1 MYLTEKQRQHL
12 ERRLHEERERVV
24 RDLNRLVGD
33 LSDGTEQDRSS
44 DLTKVP
50 FHMADLGTDTIDTEI
65 AASNATRESRE
76 LEEIDAALERL
87 VETPEQ
93 FGICEETGEKIPYGR
108 LEVIPWART
117 CKAADRES

>member
-1 MYLTEKQRQHL
+1 MYLTGKQRQHL

-87 VETPEQ
+87 LKTPEQ

>member
-1 MYLTEKQRQHL
+1 MYLTEKQRKHL

-50 FHMADLGTDTIDTEI
+50 LHMADLGTDTIDTEI
-65 AASNATRESRE
+65 TASNATRESRE
-76 LEEIDAALERL
+76 LEDIDAALERL
-87 VETPEQ
+87 VNAPDS
-93 FGICEETGEKIPYGR
+93 FGICEDTGEKIPFER

-117 CKAADRES
+117 CEEADA

>member
-1 MYLTEKQRQHL
+1 MYLTEKQRKHL

-50 FHMADLGTDTIDTEI
+50 FHMADRGTDTIDTEI
-65 AASNATRESRE
+65 NASNATRESDE
-76 LEEIDAALERL
+76 LEEIDGALERL
-87 VETPEQ
+87 VKTPER
-93 FGICEETGEKIPYGR
+93 FGICEDTGEKIPFER
-108 LEVIPWART
+108 LDEIPWART
-117 CKAADRES
+117 CAQAKA

>member
-87 VETPEQ
+87 VKTPEQ

>member
-1 MYLTEKQRQHL
+1 MYLTDEQRKYL
-12 ERRLHEERERVV
+12 EGRLHEERARVV

-50 FHMADLGTDTIDTEI
+50 LHMADLGTDTIDTEI
-65 AASNATRESRE
+65 NASNATRESDE
-76 LEEIDAALERL
+76 LKEIDRALDRL
-87 VETPEQ
+87 VKTPER
-93 FGICEETGEKIPYGR
+93 FGICEDTGEKIPYAR

-117 CKAADRES
+117 CKEADGES

>member
-33 LSDGTEQDRSS
+33 LYDGTEQDRSS

-87 VETPEQ
+87 VKTPEQ

>member
-1 MYLTEKQRQHL
+1 MYLTEKQRNHL

-50 FHMADLGTDTIDTEI
+50 LHMADLGTDTIDTEI
-65 AASNATRESRE
+65 AASNATRESNE

-87 VETPEQ
+87 VKTPER
-93 FGICEETGEKIPYGR
+93 FGICEDTGEKIPVER

-117 CKAADRES
+117 CSQAEA

>member
-87 VETPEQ
+87 LKTPEQ

>member
-1 MYLTEKQRQHL
+1 MYLTEKQRMHL

-50 FHMADLGTDTIDTEI
+50 FHPADLGTDTIDTEI
-65 AASNATRESRE
+65 AASNATRESDE
-76 LEEIDAALERL
+76 LEQIDTALERL
-87 VETPEQ
+87 VKTPER
-93 FGICEETGEKIPYGR
+93 FGICEDTGEKIPFER

-117 CKAADRES
+117 CKEADA